1 MFASKSLSIHLLR
14 GLGGFGAFA
23 LAIVTIQFIW
33 PMLILIPLGLFLLRG
48 CPMCWT
54 MGLIETVRNSLR
66 KSSDAPS
73 APLCYECS
81 IETRNKSRQEFI

>member
-14 GLGGFGAFA
+14 GIGGFAAFG
-23 LAIVTIQFIW
+23 LAIATIQFIW
-33 PMLILIPLGLFLLRG
+33 PVLILIPLGFFLLRG

-66 KSSDAPS
+66 KGSDASS

-81 IETRNKSRQEFI
+81 IDTRSKSRQEIV